1 MISAGALIRT
11 PLMGARSQTT
21 HTHTHTDAYVYVY
34 VIANVMAA
42 CVQIKSPF
50 LCSLFRS
57 VINQINRQTHVGE
70 RRDYASPL
78 VNSVQSILH
87 FLPLSGFQVISFGF
101 YGWSRPLL
109 PFTPGQAGAP

>member
-1 MISAGALIRT
+1 MISAGVLIRN
-11 PLMGARSQTT
+11 PLMDASSQP
-21 HTHTHTDAYVYVY
+21 THTHTDARVYVY

-57 VINQINRQTHVGE
+57 VINQINRQTYVGE

-78 VNSVQSILH
+78 VT
-87 FLPLSGFQVISFGF
+87 SGKINPSF
-101 YGWSRPLL
+101 SPSE
-109 PFTPGQAGAP
+109 